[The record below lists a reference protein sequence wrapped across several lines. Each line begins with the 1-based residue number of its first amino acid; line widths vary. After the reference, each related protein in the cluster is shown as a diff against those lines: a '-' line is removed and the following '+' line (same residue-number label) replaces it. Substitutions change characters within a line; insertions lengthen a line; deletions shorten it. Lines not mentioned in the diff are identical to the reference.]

1 MYQKQ
6 PLRTNDGLAGR
17 ETSVPPM
24 LKTLW
29 P

>member
-6 PLRTNDGLAGR
+6 PLRTNDALAGR